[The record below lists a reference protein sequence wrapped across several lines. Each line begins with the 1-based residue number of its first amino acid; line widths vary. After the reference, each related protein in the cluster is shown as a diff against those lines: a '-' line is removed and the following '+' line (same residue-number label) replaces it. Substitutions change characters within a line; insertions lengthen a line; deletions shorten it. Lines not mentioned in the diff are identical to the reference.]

1 MLLSNFEKLR
11 RDPLAIPEFIR
22 FNLSRIVTQVIYSK
36 FFRKI
41 GKKTCIIKP
50 LKISGARFISIGHGS
65 QIAHLA
71 WLLCEQIDQNAP
83 DLSIGCGC
91 QIGHFAHLTCVRK
104 VVIGNQVMIADKVYI
119 SDNTH
124 SYQDP
129 NVPILSQPVMYIGDV
144 KIGDNVWIGENVS
157 ILGVEIGRNSVI
169 AANSVVNKN
178 IPPFSVAAGCP
189 AKVVKHFDFEKG
201 VWVRN

>member
-1 MLLSNFEKLR
+1 
-11 RDPLAIPEFIR
+11 
-22 FNLSRIVTQVIYSK
+22 
-36 FFRKI
+36 
-41 GKKTCIIKP
+41 
-50 LKISGARFISIGHGS
+50 
-65 QIAHLA
+65 
-71 WLLCEQIDQNAP
+71 
-83 DLSIGCGC
+83 
-91 QIGHFAHLTCVRK
+91 
-104 VVIGNQVMIADKVYI
+104 MIADKVYI